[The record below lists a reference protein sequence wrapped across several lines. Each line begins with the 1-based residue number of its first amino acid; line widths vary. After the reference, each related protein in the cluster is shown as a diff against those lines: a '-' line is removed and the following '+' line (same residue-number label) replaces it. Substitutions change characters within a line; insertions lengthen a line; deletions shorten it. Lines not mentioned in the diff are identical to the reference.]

1 MKEEMME
8 KTNDKKA
15 CGMSFEE
22 NAMLEIMKREI
33 DPFKSL
39 TIDDVAKDLNICK
52 DKAYKIFRMKDF
64 PASRIGRKK
73 TTTQGAY
80 LLWKIR
86 KELMY
91 KEV

>member
-8 KTNDKKA
+8 QTDDKKD
-15 CGMSFEE
+15 CSQIFEE
-22 NAMLEIMKREI
+22 KAMLEIMKREI

-64 PASRIGRKK
+64 PCSRIGRKK
-73 TTTQGAY
+73 TITQGAY

-86 KELMY
+86 KELIY